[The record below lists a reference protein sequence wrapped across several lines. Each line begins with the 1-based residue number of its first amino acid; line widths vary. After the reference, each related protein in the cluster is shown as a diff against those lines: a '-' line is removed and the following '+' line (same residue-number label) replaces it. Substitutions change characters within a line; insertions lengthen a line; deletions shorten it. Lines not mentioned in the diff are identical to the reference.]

1 MGAFPRLHAQ
11 PERQEAARR
20 RIVRLVFIVFLLL
33 IFEGVLR
40 KWMLPEFQ
48 RPLYFVRD
56 PFVVLIYIHALAY
69 GFILRSS
76 MLVALGIFA
85 VFISVFHL
93 LLVLAGTG
101 HPISWAIGVRH
112 YFFYIPLAFVIGYCF
127 RFEDLAALIRL
138 NLLLAI
144 PIGVLV
150 FLQYQS
156 PPSAWINRGLSD
168 DIDSITLVV
177 DDMVRP
183 YGTFTYTSGHV
194 LYTAASFAMLA
205 AGWLLRR
212 EMRLPWWLV
221 VPASGAIMVMA
232 LTTGSRAVWF
242 FLAQVVLCLGAVTL
256 SAARSGYSLKAL
268 TLVIAAA
275 LAAVALYS
283 SVLAPAYEAI
293 MIRTEVAAR
302 SEPLGE
308 RALGTLSHAFETASV
323 APIQG
328 FGLGSGI
335 LGAVAAL
342 TGERSFALAE
352 TEWDRVVLELGP
364 IFGLGFIALRIA
376 VVAWLLWR
384 ALVANRILGSPAGL
398 ILFGFA
404 GLHVLNGQLTM
415 NGMGAILGWLFV
427 GLLLAATN
435 PSSES
440 VSKCA
445 PATAAV
451 VDRRAKR
458 LISLTSRGSF
468 PAQKGLEVL
477 KLKPASLAQQKSV
490 WQSRG
495 RR

>member
-40 KWMLPEFQ
+40 KWVLPEFQ

-56 PFVVLIYIHALAY
+56 PFVTLIYIYALAY
-69 GFILRSS
+69 GLILRSS
-76 MLVALGIFA
+76 MLTTLGVFA
-85 VFISVFHL
+85 VFIAIFHL
-93 LLVLAGTG
+93 VLMLAGAG

-144 PIGVLV
+144 PIGILV

-156 PPSAWINRGLSD
+156 PPSAWINRGVSD
-168 DIDSITLVV
+168 DIDSITVV
-177 DDMVRP
+177 IDNMVRP

-194 LYTAASFAMLA
+194 LYTAASFGMLA

-212 EMRLPWWLV
+212 EMRLPWWLIV
-221 VPASGAIMVMA
+221 AASGAIMVMA
-232 LTTGSRAVWF
+232 LTTGSRTIWF
-242 FLAQVVLCLGAVTL
+242 FLAQVALCLGAVTL
-256 SAARSGYSLKAL
+256 SAARSGYSVKAL

-283 SVLAPAYEAI
+283 SVLAPAYEA
-293 MIRTEVAAR
+293 MVIRTEVAAR

-308 RALGTLSHAFETASV
+308 RALGMFSHAFVIASA

-342 TGERSFALAE
+342 TGERSFSLAE
-352 TEWDRVVLELGP
+352 SEWDRVVLELGP
-364 IFGLGFIALRIA
+364 IFGFGFIALRIA
-376 VVAWLLWR
+376 IVVWLLRR
-384 ALVANRILGSPAGL
+384 ALVANRLSGHPAGL
-398 ILFGFA
+398 ILFGFT

-415 NGMGAILGWLFV
+415 SGSGAIFGWLFA
-427 GLLLAATN
+427 GLVLAATN
-435 PSSES
+435 QETQAS
-440 VSKCA
+440 A
-445 PATAAV
+445 
-451 VDRRAKR
+451 DRHAGAFASRADRRVWPQLASRAKR
-458 LISLTSRGSF
+458 PSILELRQAHLPIWQRHQVGFRSRS
-468 PAQKGLEVL
+468 
-477 KLKPASLAQQKSV
+477 SH
-490 WQSRG
+490 SR
-495 RR
+495 